1 MAISE
6 TASENKPERPS
17 ANRTNGVFECERPGE
32 GIKLSAPEKGKL
44 NKRNFDAYVNF
55 LRRTEKKFP
64 INNFGDVNLS
74 AIAELCGFERQVFS
88 RNTALREKL
97 DAEVKAIGTDA
108 VAGKDPESRI
118 DSDVKYLRKQLSDA
132 KRDLSLAEEKIE
144 GLQRQ
149 LIQLSSELKRSN
161 LDREE
166 VEESLEHMIS
176 TGRRFT
182 L

>member
-1 MAISE
+1 MNSRNMF
-6 TASENKPERPS
+6 SENIPWE
-17 ANRTNGVFECERPGE
+17 ANFPKSQTKFVCEMPPAGV
-32 GIKLSAPEKGKL
+32 KLSAPEKGRL
-44 NKRNFDAYVNF
+44 NKRNFDAYVTF
-55 LRRTEKKFP
+55 LKRTGQKFP

-97 DAEVKAIGTDA
+97 DAEVKSIGTDA

-118 DSDVKYLRKQLSDA
+118 DRDVKYLRKQLNDA